1 MMTSIGGKVTFGRD
15 GDARR
20 HQLYGWNVGE
30 DGFTWTLREES
41 ALSLPKP
48 SSRHGGFVELMLFP
62 LTRPTGPQ
70 SQRVRVWANGE
81 SLGETCL
88 TSPALVGFYFPALSR
103 YDDQLVITI
112 QHPDRFKQSPEAD
125 APDFAVAVKSIRV
138 LELQEPL
145 ARSVSVSSRAWLP
158 DATMDHQCLVAAAEE
173 ATGITVHELM
183 TSFQLLA
190 GDCEFG
196 GVQRAC
202 GSDPLGLFRFAGAS
216 PFSAIDILD
225 SKFNGIG
232 QDLDPYVAEHG
243 NREWMMRDRRYGL
256 GYHTRMSANEVSR
269 EQVTRAERRKVSFLC
284 RLFLEELEVHQTIFI
299 CADRFDSPPEA
310 MLPLFLALTR
320 YGRNT
325 LLWITRAVGAQQV
338 GSVEEVLPG
347 LMRGY
352 IDRFTPHAVGSK
364 PSLSGWLS
372 VLANAWLLHRQSSR
386 TFAAEAS
393 EVEFVG

>member
-1 MMTSIGGKVTFGRD
+1 MMTSISDKITFGR
-15 GDARR
+15 GGNARP

-30 DGFTWTLREES
+30 DGFTWTLRHES

-48 SSRHGGFVELMLFP
+48 RSIHGGFVEIMLLP
-62 LTRPTGPQ
+62 LTRPSGPKC
-70 SQRVRVWANGE
+70 QRVRVRANGE
-81 SLGETCL
+81 PLGETRL
-88 TSPALVGFYFPALSR
+88 ASPALIGFYFHAQSKF
-103 YDDQLVITI
+103 DDQFVITI
-112 QHPDRFKQSPEAD
+112 EHPDRFKQSPEAD

-138 LELQEPL
+138 LDLQEPL
-145 ARSVSVSSRAWLP
+145 AHSVSGSSHVWHP
-158 DATMDHQCLVAAAEE
+158 DVTMDDQCLIAAAEE
-173 ATGITVHELM
+173 VTGFTVHELM
-183 TSFQLLA
+183 TSFQLVA

-216 PFSAIDILD
+216 PFSAVEILD
-225 SKFNGIG
+225 SKFDGIG

-243 NREWMMRDRRYGL
+243 NREWMIRDRRYGL

-269 EQVTRAERRKVSFLC
+269 EQVTRAEKRKVSFLC
-284 RLFLEELEVHQTIFI
+284 RLFLEELDARQKIFV

-310 MLPLFLALTR
+310 MLPLFLALSR
-320 YGRNT
+320 YGQNT
-325 LLWITRAVGAQQV
+325 LLWITRAVSAHQV

-372 VLANAWLLHRQSSR
+372 VLTNAWLLNQRSPYPC
-386 TFAAEAS
+386 TAKAP
-393 EVEFVG
+393 EVGFVG